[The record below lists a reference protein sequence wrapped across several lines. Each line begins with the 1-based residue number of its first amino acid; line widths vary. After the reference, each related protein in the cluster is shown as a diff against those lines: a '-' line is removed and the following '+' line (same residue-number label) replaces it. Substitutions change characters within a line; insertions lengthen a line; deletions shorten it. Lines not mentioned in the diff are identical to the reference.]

1 VAGAEPSFLIIR
13 RDNIGDLVCTT
24 PLFRA
29 LRERFPSARI
39 CALVNS
45 YNAAV
50 LQGNPDIDEVFSYT
64 KAKHRPT
71 GQSVAGVYFDRIKML
86 AKLRAMRFD
95 YAILAAPGFQERSL
109 LLARMIG
116 PRHILGFTER
126 TKRASR
132 HVDTGVPFVF
142 LPHLHEA
149 EDVFR
154 LLQPLGIIGTP
165 PAASVYADK
174 AEAGRA
180 HSLLAQVGEGA
191 RLTIGIHI
199 SARKPSQRWPIE
211 RFSKLIRSLQE
222 QHDARFML
230 FWSPGDEQNPLHPG
244 DDGKALKIM
253 AALKDVPI
261 LAYPTHRLE
270 ALVAGLSLCDAVVC
284 SDGGAMHL
292 AAGLGKPI
300 LCFFGQSDAMRWHP
314 WGVPY
319 VLLQPESREVKDISV
334 AEALAGFGELGRST
348 NPAIDAPCFPV
359 TDGRRFPAQRHQP
372 VTGSLDPTV

>member
-1 VAGAEPSFLIIR
+1 VAGAEPSFLVIR

-71 GQSVAGVYFDRIKML
+71 GQSVAGVYFDRMKML

-95 YAILAAPGFQERSL
+95 YAVLAAPGFQERSL

-116 PRHILGFTER
+116 PRHILGFTEGE
-126 TKRASR
+126 KPASR
-132 HVDTGVPFVF
+132 RVDIGVPFVST
-142 LPHLHEA
+142 PHLHEA

-154 LLQPLGIIGTP
+154 LLQPLGISGTP
-165 PAASVYADK
+165 PAASVFPDK
-174 AEAGRA
+174 AETARA
-180 HSLLAQVGEGA
+180 RSQLDKVGAGA

-199 SARKPSQRWPIE
+199 SARKPSQRWPAE
-211 RFSKLIRSLQE
+211 MFAQLARLLHE
-222 QHDARFML
+222 QLGARFML
-230 FWSPGDEQNPLHPG
+230 FWSPGDEQNILHPG
-244 DDGKALKIM
+244 DDGKAADM
-253 AALKDVPI
+253 MSALGDVPI

-270 ALVAGLSLCDAVVC
+270 ELIAGLSLCDAVVC

-300 LCFFGQSDAMRWHP
+300 LCFFGQSDAMRWRP
-314 WGVPY
+314 WSVPY
-319 VLLQPESREVKDISV
+319 VLLQPESSEVKDISV
-334 AEALAGFGELGRST
+334 AEALAGFGELMEKLS
-348 NPAIDAPCFPV
+348 
-359 TDGRRFPAQRHQP
+359 
-372 VTGSLDPTV
+372 